1 MYPLARLFALCEFRG
16 VNASLL
22 SRERTAWRAFRRA
35 VPMQTLAL
43 VLIGFAS
50 LIPMA
55 NDDYA
60 CLFENYFASSFN
72 PMLKFQGT
80 PPF

>member
-1 MYPLARLFALCEFRG
+1 MIMVVIIIVVIVFIEHF
-16 VNASLL
+16 LL
-22 SRERTAWRAFRRA
+22 YRDRPVWRALRRA